1 MSFATRVKEDLNRV
15 LTSKA
20 CCRRAEF
27 IAFFLLSG
35 HIRIEKGQ
43 QLSLFMQTEH
53 AASIRKMF
61 TLAKDFSL
69 IREITVHR
77 RPRLN
82 KNQVFTLT
90 VPPQPQLLAFLRELS
105 LLDAQGQWH
114 LGLPKR
120 LREDILDAPCCRRAY
135 LRGAFLACGSLSEPE
150 NAYHLE
156 FGSLVR
162 EQADLLVEL
171 MAEYDLNAKIVRRKD
186 REIVYL
192 KGAEEISQLLNI
204 MGSHR
209 SLLEF
214 ESLRVTKEIRNQANR
229 QRNCDTANVNKV
241 VSAGWRQVQD
251 INAIAASIGLEI
263 LPRNLRVAAELR
275 LEYPDYSLAD
285 LSEISLLGRSA
296 LNHRLRRLS
305 QIARNIEDFGPEQW
319 DREEDG

>member
-1 MSFATRVKEDLNRV
+1 MSFSTRVKEDLTRV
-15 LTSKA
+15 LSSKK

-27 IAFFLLSG
+27 IAFFLING
-35 HIRIEKGQ
+35 HIRIEKGH
-43 QLSLFMQTEH
+43 QLSLFMLTEH
-53 AASIRKMF
+53 AASLRKMF

-69 IREITVHR
+69 TREITVYR
-77 RPRLN
+77 RTRLH

-90 VPPQPQLLAFLRELS
+90 VPPQPQLLGFLRELS
-105 LLDAQGQWH
+105 LLDAHGRWH
-114 LGLPKR
+114 LGFPER
-120 LREDILDAPCCRRAY
+120 LREDILDSPCCRRAY
-135 LRGAFLACGSLSEPE
+135 LRGAFLACGSLTEPE
-150 NAYHLE
+150 SFYHLE
-156 FGSLVR
+156 FGSL
-162 EQADLLVEL
+162 EKAQADLLVEL
-171 MAEYDLNAKIVRRKD
+171 MAEYELKAKIVRRKD

-192 KGAEEISQLLNI
+192 KGAEEISQLMNI

-251 INAIAASIGLEI
+251 INFIAETIGLEI

-285 LSEISLLGRSA
+285 LSEASSLGRSA

-305 QIARNIEDFGPEQW
+305 QIALNIHDFGPPQW
-319 DREEDG
+319 DREEDS